1 MRFAVLDD
9 PDDVMFDTSAT
20 AVQTPA
26 QEEVAEMGQ
35 YLKKY
40 MGCEYDETVDECQ
53 ERLKM
58 KTINEEDDDEEVEES
73 KEQQSNDE
81 RLKVWEEGMRMYR
94 ECVEGKQQL
103 SEKCKKMF
111 MEMNTDEEWLRH
123 RDVKLFETYGWG
135 KVLANHDMVQ
145 TTQGELVL
153 LITPLRDLVG
163 DDVSAVSATVEDI
176 KNGSTDGKPYTTNVD
191 LSTVIQGV
199 EVEFQIKN
207 PAGTQRS
214 EYLIVPTDELVE
226 KTDDEDLPTE
236 LGTLH
241 KRKSSTRTRTR
252 RPRQQFETVYEG
264 ELLEERTENVW
275 ERR

>member
-1 MRFAVLDD
+1 M
-9 PDDVMFDTSAT
+9 MSALS
-20 AVQTPA
+20 A
-26 QEEVAEMGQ
+26 
-35 YLKKY
+35 
-40 MGCEYDETVDECQ
+40 
-53 ERLKM
+53 R
-58 KTINEEDDDEEVEES
+58 
-73 KEQQSNDE
+73 QS
-81 RLKVWEEGMRMYR
+81 
-94 ECVEGKQQL
+94 
-103 SEKCKKMF
+103 
-111 MEMNTDEEWLRH
+111 
-123 RDVKLFETYGWG
+123 
-135 KVLANHDMVQ
+135 
-145 TTQGELVL
+145 
-153 LITPLRDLVG
+153 
-163 DDVSAVSATVEDI
+163 DI

-264 ELLEERTENVW
+264 ELLRGKDGKRL